1 MLNVNVV
8 LEEIRVT
15 CIFQKIHD
23 IMMEDTVDSGSD
35 YNDQHMEAAFAE
47 GRAAL
52 EAGEVPIGC
61 CFVLDS
67 EIVARGR
74 NEVNLTK
81 EGGRLELPTGLREIS
96 QCQEKAPTIG
106 TPPC

>member
-1 MLNVNVV
+1 
-8 LEEIRVT
+8 
-15 CIFQKIHD
+15 
-23 IMMEDTVDSGSD
+23 MMEDTVDSGSD
-35 YNDQHMEAAFAE
+35 YNDEHMEAAFAE

-81 EGGRLELPTGLREIS
+81 EGGRIKLSTGLREIS
-96 QCQEKAPTIG
+96 QCSKKAPHSVFIDSQV
-106 TPPC
+106 

>member
-1 MLNVNVV
+1 
-8 LEEIRVT
+8 
-15 CIFQKIHD
+15 
-23 IMMEDTVDSGSD
+23 MMEDTVDSGSD

-81 EGGRLELPTGLREIS
+81 EGGRLELSTGRNLTMPEEGPYLGLLLVES
-96 QCQEKAPTIG
+96 VY
-106 TPPC
+106 

>member
-1 MLNVNVV
+1 
-8 LEEIRVT
+8 
-15 CIFQKIHD
+15 
-23 IMMEDTVDSGSD
+23 MMEDTVDTGSD

-81 EGGRLELPTGLREIS
+81 EGGRIELSTGLREIS
-96 QCQEKAPTIG
+96 QCSKKAGVTIIFW
-106 TPPC
+106 PN

>member
-15 CIFQKIHD
+15 CIFQRRLHIT
-23 IMMEDTVDSGSD
+23 MEDTVDTGSD

-81 EGGRLELPTGLREIS
+81 EGGRIELPTRLREIS
-96 QCQEKAPTIG
+96 QCPKKAPFSTVSS
-106 TPPC
+106 